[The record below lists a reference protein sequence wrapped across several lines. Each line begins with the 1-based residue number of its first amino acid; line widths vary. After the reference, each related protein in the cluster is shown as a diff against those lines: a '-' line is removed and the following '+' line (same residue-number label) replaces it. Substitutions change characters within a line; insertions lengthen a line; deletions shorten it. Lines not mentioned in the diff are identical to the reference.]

1 LRYGE
6 LNNALPG
13 IELEFPY
20 QHLVDLPGLNAL
32 LQETFI

>member
-1 LRYGE
+1 VE
-6 LNNALPG
+6 LKSAQLG

-32 LQETFI
+32 LKESLV